1 MCLEIDKTNASALAY
16 EREIWRKHLADF
28 PFGETQDCDLTIS
41 YQSPH
46 APELIRL
53 SELFPVV
60 KHFCGDTDLDRI
72 LSLMSYVHR
81 IARKNGHNA
90 SPAIKNTVEIMK
102 AAESGTLWCWD
113 YATVLTEMLLC
124 MGIKAVSVS
133 FLPNAFD
140 YDCHAGV
147 MAYLADRKKWAYFDP
162 TFNTYFSDDAP
173 MDIFEIRSV
182 YARGEAPSF
191 RHIDIRKD
199 WVLVLN
205 GIQYENYDSWYSDYM
220 LKNTFRFRL
229 PLNSAYGCS
238 TSNCQYVF
246 ISPKGYETKNDYDV
260 AGSVYTHDCGA
271 ILQS

>member
-90 SPAIKNTVEIMK
+90 SPAIKNTW
-102 AAESGTLWCWD
+102 SGDSL
-113 YATVLTEMLLC
+113 
-124 MGIKAVSVS
+124 S
-133 FLPNAFD
+133 
-140 YDCHAGV
+140 
-147 MAYLADRKKWAYFDP
+147 
-162 TFNTYFSDDAP
+162 
-173 MDIFEIRSV
+173 RS
-182 YARGEAPSF
+182 
-191 RHIDIRKD
+191 K
-199 WVLVLN
+199 
-205 GIQYENYDSWYSDYM
+205 
-220 LKNTFRFRL
+220 
-229 PLNSAYGCS
+229 
-238 TSNCQYVF
+238 
-246 ISPKGYETKNDYDV
+246 
-260 AGSVYTHDCGA
+260 
-271 ILQS
+271 